1 VATYGGITLNGEQ
14 LKNANAIAAVGR
26 KLGASKRDIQ
36 IAVMTAMT
44 ESNLRNLNYG
54 DKDSVGLFQQRGGWG
69 STSQRMDPAHAATS
83 FYKELFKVKNRN
95 SLQPW
100 QAAQAVQRSAFSDG
114 SNYKSYW
121 ALGQQV
127 AGKGNYGS
135 GSFDASSDT
144 GGYVMAPALSPQEL
158 AEQYGFAMSFLK
170 SHKDVYGKFSQAVK
184 EGWTPDHFVAQ
195 LKNTKWWKTTENS
208 VRQYQILKAQDPA
221 TLKARSSAL
230 ASQISDS
237 AGSMGASLS
246 RTALA
251 RITNNALMFGW
262 NDSQIKDTLSSYVHT
277 MNGVYNGQAGADA
290 DQLKQS
296 AWRNGIKVSSATAQ
310 SWVQSIAAGK
320 TSVNY
325 YQDLL
330 RKQAKTLAPGFSNEL
345 DSGMDLFDIASP
357 YMQSKAQILQ
367 LDPASIDLFDND
379 VRGALSAKD
388 AKGQPT
394 SKSLWEFEQSMRND
408 PRYLKTDAARDQA
421 YSTAHKV
428 LSDFGLMGA

>member
-1 VATYGGITLNGEQ
+1 
-14 LKNANAIAAVGR
+14 
-26 KLGASKRDIQ
+26 
-36 IAVMTAMT
+36 
-44 ESNLRNLNYG
+44 
-54 DKDSVGLFQQRGGWG
+54 
-69 STSQRMDPAHAATS
+69 
-83 FYKELFKVKNRN
+83 
-95 SLQPW
+95 
-100 QAAQAVQRSAFSDG
+100 
-114 SNYKSYW
+114 
-121 ALGQQV
+121 
-127 AGKGNYGS
+127 
-135 GSFDASSDT
+135 
-144 GGYVMAPALSPQEL
+144 
-158 AEQYGFAMSFLK
+158 
-170 SHKDVYGKFSQAVK
+170 
-184 EGWTPDHFVAQ
+184 
-195 LKNTKWWKTTENS
+195 
-208 VRQYQILKAQDPA
+208 
-221 TLKARSSAL
+221 
-230 ASQISDS
+230 
-237 AGSMGASLS
+237 MGASLS

-428 LSDFGLMGA
+428 LSDFGLMGS